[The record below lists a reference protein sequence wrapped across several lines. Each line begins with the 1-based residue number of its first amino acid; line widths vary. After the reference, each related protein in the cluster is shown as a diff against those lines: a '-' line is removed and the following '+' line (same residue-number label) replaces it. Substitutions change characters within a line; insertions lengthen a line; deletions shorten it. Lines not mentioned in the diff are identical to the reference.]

1 MIHFITIN
9 EEEGVTDVCK
19 AWDDHLERGRR
30 EGRIEGR
37 IEGQR
42 DTLVSLVK
50 DGLLAQSVAAKR
62 AEMSDT
68 EFAKLL

>member
-1 MIHFITIN
+1 MPQN
-9 EEEGVTDVCK
+9 GV
-19 AWDDHLERGRR
+19 E
-30 EGRIEGR
+30 EGR

-50 DGLLAQSVAAKR
+50 DGLLALPVAAKR
-62 AEMSDT
+62 AEMLDN